1 MLFPF
6 CILLASVAH
15 LHGAASSLRSIT
27 YSYNT
32 KSYFSLQ
39 HLLLVEKRY
48 STLYMWSSK
57 LLNSIHG
64 DESTTNINAKYPF

>member
-48 STLYMWSSK
+48 STLIYVEFKTPEFYSW
-57 LLNSIHG
+57 G
-64 DESTTNINAKYPF
+64 

>member
-48 STLYMWSSK
+48 STLIYVEFKAPEFYSW
-57 LLNSIHG
+57 
-64 DESTTNINAKYPF
+64 E